1 MHLYYCHLPWFG
13 LCSGA
18 VLQYFKS
25 LIFIVFMLSVGFTW
39 RYEYWLLYH
48 LSFGVL
54 FVLAVFIAFTILIGF
69 YLKDSQNTWLRAI
82 GEVYEKLFQYTALAQ
97 GVFYTTLV
105 YYVVGTVVNADVP
118 LADFDRQ
125 FMFEW
130 MYGTNFATLLVYGAL
145 LCMLLF
151 FQRLS
156 VCGYLLAFFI
166 AILGIGLPVLFFE
179 AEAQMKLFYE
189 KQIKVFAWLFI
200 FSQLALSAA
209 GMYSMVLLGRSKQQR
224 AIKG

>member
-1 MHLYYCHLPWFG
+1 
-13 LCSGA
+13 
-18 VLQYFKS
+18 
-25 LIFIVFMLSVGFTW
+25 MLSVGFTW
-39 RYEYWLLYH
+39 RHEYWLLYH

-69 YLKDSQNTWLRAI
+69 YLKDSQNTWLQAI
-82 GEVYEKLFQYTALAQ
+82 GEVYERLFQYTALAQ

-105 YYVVGTVVNADVP
+105 YYVVCTVVNADLP

-156 VCGYLLAFFI
+156 MAGYLLAFFM
-166 AILGIGLPVLFFE
+166 AVLGIGLPVLFFE
-179 AEAQMKLFYE
+179 AEGKMKLFYE
-189 KQIKVFAWLFI
+189 KQSKVFSWLFI

-209 GMYSMVLLGRSKQQR
+209 GMYSACSVSIFFWQ
-224 AIKG
+224 